1 MMKVKGFNDFIYSPI
16 IEKLNVSKYQRSIK
30 KFYKDSDIE
39 LYNASTYSTSLTVL
53 IELVEKNMEYGTFD
67 CEPTIDNAT
76 KLTVFAVSILT
87 PESKDKTEKLYK
99 YLIENGI
106 SDDDMHKVVNQ
117 LKNIQII
124 FSTITESLEQSTEDF
139 DDMLKY
145 TSLFIPY
152 VSVLIILLEDGLLNV
167 DYLSTEFDEFKELI
181 TEFSMKLLIIRISRK
196 LNIMTTSTNKF
207 QNKDNVK
214 PLKVNDEFKSP
225 MYKNIDTHLE

>member
-1 MMKVKGFNDFIYSPI
+1 MKKVKGFSDFIYLPI
-16 IEKLNVSKYQRSIK
+16 LEKLNVGKYQRSIK

-39 LYNASTYSTSLTVL
+39 LYNTSTYSTALTVL
-53 IELVEKNMEYGTFD
+53 IELVEKFMEYGSFD
-67 CEPTIDNAT
+67 SEPTIDNAT
-76 KLTVFAVSILT
+76 KLTIFAVSVLT
-87 PESKDKTEKLYK
+87 PESKDKTEKLYE
-99 YLIENGI
+99 YLLENGI

-124 FSTITESLEQSTEDF
+124 FSTITESLEQSTKDF

-145 TSLFIPY
+145 TSLFVPY
-152 VSVLIILLEDGLLNV
+152 VSVLIILLEDGLINV

-181 TEFSMKLLIIRISRK
+181 TEFGMKLLIIRISRK

-225 MYKNIDTHLE
+225 MYKNVDTHLE